1 MQTQDAPPKES
12 PQVKTF
18 DEKLTPLKE
27 RQQVLARQLS
37 EFQVVL
43 SPHSGLP
50 AQTDRAVVEARLALP
65 QVKADL
71 ERIGLDIADL
81 EGARAKV
88 LNAKQQRAK
97 EEINRQIGE
106 EVKQLHRDFQQYIRP
121 RNRKIHELE
130 ELKEQLTGQMVFE
143 RFAWWDLF
151 DPTPTEE
158 TRWSSWTRSI
168 TEYFGV

>member
-12 PQVKTF
+12 PQVKAF
-18 DEKLTPLKE
+18 DEKLAPLKE
-27 RQQVLARQLS
+27 RRRVLETQVAQ
-37 EFQVVL
+37 FQTVL

-50 AQTDRAVVEARLALP
+50 TQTERAVVEARLALP

-88 LNAKQQRAK
+88 LNAEQQRAK
-97 EEINRQIGE
+97 EELNRQIGV
-106 EVKQLHRDFQQYIRP
+106 EVKQLRRDFEQYIRP

-130 ELKEQLTGQMVFE
+130 ELKEKLTGTQVFE
-143 RFAWWDLF
+143 RWAWWDLF
-151 DPTPTEE
+151 DPTPTSE
-158 TRWSSWTRSI
+158 TRWGSWTRSI